1 MIAEE
6 SQQLRNISNKDRA
19 PVEFEEMAIEASVS
33 FLSLFKAVGLVQ
45 LNKRESDT

>member
-6 SQQLRNISNKDRA
+6 AQLLRNISKEDRA
-19 PVEFEEMAIEASVS
+19 PMEFEEMAVEASVS